1 MIKYANTQYP
11 VDELIKQRWS
21 PRSFS
26 SEKVPRETILTL
38 FEAATWA
45 ASSRNEQPWRF
56 IYGLKDE
63 DESYQKIFETL
74 IIWNQKWAKSAPVLV
89 LAIAKTNSDYHN
101 KPNDYAL
108 YDLGQ
113 AVATMAIQA
122 ASSEIYMHQMGG
134 FDPEMAQQLFSI
146 PEGYKA
152 VSAIAI
158 GYLGKP
164 EALPE
169 DMQDLETKERTRLP
183 LDKIVFTNELKI

>member
-1 MIKYANTQYP
+1 MIKQANTQYP

-26 SEKVPRETILTL
+26 DKKVPRETILTL
-38 FEAATWA
+38 FEAASWS

-74 IIWNQKWAKSAPVLV
+74 IVWNQKWAKSAPVLV
-89 LAIAKTNSDYHN
+89 IAVAKMNSDYHN

-113 AVATMAIQA
+113 ATATMAVQA
-122 ASSEIYMHQMGG
+122 SADGIYMHQMGG
-134 FDPEMAQQLFSI
+134 FDSDMAHELFKI

-152 VSAIAI
+152 VAAIAI

-164 EALPE
+164 EELPE
-169 DMQDLETKERTRLP
+169 DMQELETKERTRLP
-183 LDKIVFTNELKI
+183 LDKIVFTNEFKP